1 MQMSSVL
8 HLCMSKEG
16 AFTDEDRESAELTL
30 AFISLI
36 FITRES
42 CGDTRLLHYPRH
54 MVRIRTGI
62 ASAAV
67 INTAIV
73 TDVFLPQ
80 LSNGTQ
86 TCLMSSMIGRV
97 VLETIWPARGRC
109 CQRVHD
115 ATIAPK
121 PRLSLL
127 HVCAYQ
133 MLASAHLL
141 FSFTPQLGW
150 RSTLLLNLNYPRIGR
165 LPKYIKS

>member
-1 MQMSSVL
+1 MSSVL

-42 CGDTRLLHYPRH
+42 CGDTRLLHHPRH

-97 VLETIWPARGRC
+97 VWETIWPARGRC
-109 CQRVHD
+109 CQRV
-115 ATIAPK
+115 
-121 PRLSLL
+121 SLL

-150 RSTLLLNLNYPRIGR
+150 RSTLLLNLNYPGIGR